1 MFLSRD
7 RAACSGDSLLN
18 DKHKYKYNN
27 KDKYK
32 YNDKAACSGDSLL
45 NDKYKYKYNESAILC
60 QTERLF
66 SMGWDEPSIG
76 CEITCEE
83 GELIHLTQ
91 KKKKKKKSYSGE
103 IRRKESYLRSH
114 KTSSAPC

>member
-1 MFLSRD
+1 MFLLRD
-7 RAACSGDSLLN
+7 RAACSGYSLLN
-18 DKHKYKYNN
+18 DKYKYKYKYND

-45 NDKYKYKYNESAILC
+45 NDKHKYKYNESAILC

-91 KKKKKKKSYSGE
+91 GKKKSYSGE

-114 KTSSAPC
+114 KTSSGPC